1 MSNRLPCQLSTP
13 TGARTR
19 HPFRVRHGK
28 MYSRVHAGP
37 PYMVPFTPIENRN
50 GYTLRLLQPHAIAR
64 TTYTSRGDGYLS
76 LGSYMSGA
84 NESETRYPE
93 SHPIV
98 MSYTAEDTAG
108 KDWKKMMQVYLHQK
122 DTGDPPALPT
132 DSAVALD
139 VAGGNLIA
147 AKKFE
152 GNATQPVCEKYYRE
166 LVKQL
171 EMDFGPGALPEQ
183 GTIDFQLAQYGPLHS
198 LSPRLNEIWV
208 TIKM

>member
-1 MSNRLPCQLSTP
+1 MLSCRRLRMSTCNPTP
-13 TGARTR
+13 RAVRIR
-19 HPFRVRHGK
+19 HRMRDSCRV
-28 MYSRVHAGP
+28 YAGP
-37 PYMVPFTPIENRN
+37 PYMVPFTPIENRD
-50 GYTLRLLQPHAIAR
+50 GYTLRLLQPHPVAR

-98 MSYTAEDTAG
+98 MSYMAEDTTG
-108 KDWKKMMQVYLHQK
+108 KNWRKMMQVYLHQA
-122 DTGDPPALPT
+122 DTAETPALPNDDT
-132 DSAVALD
+132 VALD
-139 VAGGNLIA
+139 IAGGNLIA

-152 GNATQPVCEKYYRE
+152 GNATQEVCERYYRE
-166 LVKQL
+166 LMKQL
-171 EMDFGPGALPEQ
+171 ESDFGPGALPEQ

-198 LSPRLNEIWV
+198 LSPRLNEIWI